1 MTAAALTGSLHLR
14 PRQALIRLAQA
25 LAIITLINGCSKPPP
40 PVAKPPIEVTTIAIT
55 PRDTPVTME
64 FVAQTE
70 SSAQVNIQA
79 RVSGFL
85 DKSVYVEGDLVKEG
99 QVLFRMDQKPF
110 QAQLDAALAALAR
123 QQAAMDTA
131 RANLARVKPLAELN
145 ALSKKDLDDAIGQFE
160 ASAAAVEQAKA
171 AVQTARLDL
180 SYTTI
185 TSPISGITGA
195 AIQQDGSYINVEN
208 SLLTTVSAVSPMYVN
223 FSVSENEIQNYRTE
237 ISKGLLKPPANRDY
251 VVEVIQADGSLFSHT
266 GRITF
271 AAPEYNAAT
280 GTFLLR
286 VSVVNPEGLL
296 KPNQF
301 VRVRLNGAIRPNATV
316 VPQPAVLKGAKGH
329 FVFVIDKENNA
340 QIRSVEVGPWQGE
353 NWFINAGLAAGDI
366 VVVNGMMR
374 LSPGAPVKI
383 VSAAAEMPTDKS
395 KSSSADSS
403 GDAKK

>member
-1 MTAAALTGSLHLR
+1 MTAAALAGSLHLR
-14 PRQALIRLAQA
+14 PWQTLIGLAQA
-25 LAIITLINGCSKPPP
+25 LAIIALINGCSKPPP
-40 PVAKPPIEVTTIAIT
+40 PVAKPPTEVTTIAIA

-64 FVAQTE
+64 YVAQTE
-70 SSAQVNIQA
+70 SSAEVNIQA

-85 DKSVYVEGDLVKEG
+85 DKSVYVEGDPVKEG

-110 QAQLDAALAALAR
+110 QAQLDAAVAALAR

-145 ALSKKDLDDAIGQFE
+145 ALSKKDLDDATGQFE
-160 ASAAAVEQAKA
+160 SSAAAVEQAKA

-208 SLLTTVSAVSPMYVN
+208 SLLTTVSAISPMYVN

-237 ISKGLLKPPANRDY
+237 IGKGLLKPPANRDY

-271 AAPEYNAAT
+271 TAPEYNAAT

-301 VRVRLNGAIRPNATV
+301 VRVRLNGAIRPNATL

-329 FVFVIDKENNA
+329 FVFVIDKENKA

-353 NWFINAGLAAGDI
+353 NWFINVGLAAGDI
-366 VVVNGMMR
+366 VVVDGMMR

-383 VSAAAEMPTDKS
+383 VSASARTPAAELKPAP
-395 KSSSADSS
+395 ADGS

>member
-1 MTAAALTGSLHLR
+1 MPIAALAGSFCATS
-14 PRQALIRLAQA
+14 RQALTRLALA
-25 LAIITLINGCSKPPP
+25 LAIITLIDGCSKPPP
-40 PVAKPPIEVTTIAIT
+40 PVAKPPVEVTTIAIT
-55 PRDTPVTME
+55 PRDTSVSME
-64 FVAQTE
+64 YVAQTE
-70 SSAQVNIQA
+70 SANMVNIQA

-85 DKSVYVEGDLVKEG
+85 DKTMYIEGDPVKEG

-131 RANLARVKPLAELN
+131 RANLARVKPLVELN
-145 ALSKKDLDDAIGQFE
+145 ALSKKDLDDATGQYE

-180 SYTTI
+180 SYTVI
-185 TSPISGITGA
+185 ASPISGITGA
-195 AIQQDGSYINVEN
+195 AIQQDGSYINVED
-208 SLLTTVSAVSPMYVN
+208 SLLTTVSAMSPMYVN
-223 FSVSENEIQNYRTE
+223 FSVSENEVQNYRTE
-237 ISKGLLKPPANRDY
+237 ISKGLLKPPAKGDY

-271 AAPEYNAAT
+271 TAPEYNAAT

-286 VSVVNPEGLL
+286 VSVVNPEALL

-301 VRVRLNGAIRPNATV
+301 VRVRLNGAIRPNATL

-329 FVFVIDKENNA
+329 FVFVIDKENKA
-340 QIRSVEVGPWQGE
+340 QIRSVEVGPWQDE
-353 NWFINAGLAAGDI
+353 NWFINAGLATGDI
-366 VVVNGMMR
+366 VVVDGMMR

-383 VSAAAEMPTDKS
+383 VSAAAKTPTDKS
-395 KSSSADSS
+395 KSTSADSS
-403 GDAKK
+403 GDAKQ